1 MHSENTT
8 EPNPIILN
16 ANRLLIFVLVVLI
29 LIFAKSVLLPLAFAI
44 LFALALLG
52 PVRFFEKK
60 GMSRSWAAVLCLLV
74 ALVLISG
81 VFTFISAQVLS
92 FQKDFPLLE
101 TKFLQLV
108 EDLKSFALNDLH
120 LNESVIHENF
130 APMLDKL
137 LAAAPAVIGNLVSFF
152 SSSIFIAAFTC
163 IYTLMIL
170 VYRDNIAYF
179 FSKTFKEV
187 GGISKYKIANNT
199 QSVIRSYIVGLAL
212 EVLFVAVLL
221 GIAYSIVG
229 VKYAILLAVISAIFN
244 LVPYLGFII
253 AGVLSM
259 LVSFATNSPE
269 AAIWVGI
276 IAVIVHLVDSN
287 LFLPAVVGNKVSINA
302 LVTVIGVFLGNLIW
316 GIPGM
321 FLAVPTVAVIK
332 VICDEI
338 PSMYHWGVLLG
349 GRDKKPKKLILK
361 IRKRIQTSVEI
372 PKDENLSL

>member
-1 MHSENTT
+1 MHPENAS

-16 ANRLLIFVLVVLI
+16 ANRLLIFVLVVLM

-44 LFALALLG
+44 LFALALVG
-52 PVRFFEKK
+52 PVRFLEKK
-60 GMSRSWAAVLCLLV
+60 GMSRSWAAVMCLLV
-74 ALVLISG
+74 ALILISG

-101 TKFLQLV
+101 SKFLQLV

-120 LNESVIHENF
+120 LNEAVIQENF

-137 LAAAPAVIGNLVSFF
+137 VAAAPTVLGSLVSFF
-152 SSSIFIAAFTC
+152 SNSIFIAAFTC

-187 GGISKYKIANNT
+187 GGVSKYKIASNT
-199 QSVIRSYIVGLAL
+199 QFVIRSYISGLAL

-221 GIAYSIVG
+221 GIAYSFVG

-244 LVPYLGFII
+244 LVPYLGFIV
-253 AGVLSM
+253 AGILSM
-259 LVSFATNSPE
+259 IISFATNSPE
-269 AAIWVGI
+269 AAIWVGV
-276 IAVIVHLVDSN
+276 IAVVVHLIDSN

-302 LVTVIGVFLGNLIW
+302 LVTVVGVFLGNLIW

-321 FLAVPTVAVIK
+321 FLAVPAVAVIK

-338 PSMYHWGVLLG
+338 PSMQHWGVLLG
-349 GRDKKPKKLILK
+349 GRDKKPKKLLLK
-361 IRKRIQTSVEI
+361 IRKRTQTTIEI
-372 PKDENLSL
+372 PKDENLDM